1 MHRIRTLK
9 FLSLLVVS
17 VSALAC
23 EEGVVLSE
31 HLQVDDAATYYVV
44 DIQRAHGDNL
54 VATVRRSFGGPWL
67 PGQTVTIQFEQQ
79 GLADAGCV
87 LDANAGETWLLKAR
101 SSGGALRVSPF
112 DSRNLPEKHERF
124 STYVA
129 DVEAA
134 AAP

>member
-1 MHRIRTLK
+1 MRSLK
-9 FLSLLVVS
+9 LLSLFFVP

-23 EEGVVLSE
+23 EQGVVLSE
-31 HLQVDDAATYYVV
+31 HLQVDDASAYYVV
-44 DIQRAHGDNL
+44 EVQRAHGDNL

-79 GLADAGCV
+79 GLADAGCS
-87 LDANAGETWLLKAR
+87 LDAKTGETWLLKAR

-112 DSRNLPEKHERF
+112 DSRNLPESHERF